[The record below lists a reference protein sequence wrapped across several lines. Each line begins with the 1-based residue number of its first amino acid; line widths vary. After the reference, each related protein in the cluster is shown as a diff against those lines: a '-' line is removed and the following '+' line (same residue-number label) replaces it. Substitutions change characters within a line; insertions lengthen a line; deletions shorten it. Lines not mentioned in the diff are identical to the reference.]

1 MRMERMIEQASV
13 VEAMRGAV
21 VESRHRL
28 HVAVVD
34 AGGRLRASAGDSE
47 LQTFF
52 RSAAKPFQVLP
63 MVAAGAVERYGITPD
78 EIALCC
84 GSHSGEPAHVRT
96 AERLLARVGA
106 AADALVCGSHP
117 PFHHPTRQA
126 LADAGLE
133 PGRLHNNCSGKHAG
147 MIALARARGW
157 EVEGYE
163 RIDHPVQGAVMEE
176 LSRWT
181 RLPADGL
188 QVGNDGC
195 GVVSFALPLYR
206 MALAY
211 ARLAADARQDPTG
224 PGGTVVG
231 AMTRFP
237 FMVAGTGR
245 VCTDLMRTTR
255 GRVFAK
261 FGAEGVYC
269 MGVPG
274 AELGIAIKVEDGAR
288 RALGPAAVEVLRQL
302 ALISEADADALEPH
316 AFPELRNTRGV
327 LVGQLR
333 AALRLQ
339 THDA

>member
-34 AGGRLRASAGDSE
+34 AGGRLRASAGDPE

-181 RLPADGL
+181 GLPADGL

-211 ARLAADARQDPTG
+211 ARLAADARQDPAG
-224 PGGTVVG
+224 PGGTGGGGDDPLPLHGGGDG
-231 AMTRFP
+231 AGLHRP
-237 FMVAGTGR
+237 HAHHPRARLRQVRRRGGLLHGR
-245 VCTDLMRTTR
+245 SRGGDRHRHQGR
-255 GRVFAK
+255 GRGQA
-261 FGAEGVYC
+261 
-269 MGVPG
+269 
-274 AELGIAIKVEDGAR
+274 GAR
-288 RALGPAAVEVLRQL
+288 PGGGGGAPAAGPDLGGGCRRAGAARLSRAAQHPRSPRGPAPRL
-302 ALISEADADALEPH
+302 AP
-316 AFPELRNTRGV
+316 
-327 LVGQLR
+327 
-333 AALRLQ
+333 LQ